1 MRLVQI
7 RHPGYGRAVAI
18 VEGDSLRLLAGLRS
32 VHALARAAIASGV
45 PLVELA
51 AKDASDERLAYQ
63 PVYDRASP
71 WSLLP
76 PLDHPDEPARCL
88 VTGTGLTHLA
98 SALNRQSMHAA
109 TTGPAPTDSMRM
121 FEWGVAGGRP
131 APDEIGVQPEW
142 FYKGTG
148 ACLRAHGEP
157 LDVPAF
163 AGDGGDEAEIAGLY
177 VVDDDGAPRRVG
189 FAIGNEFSDH
199 RMEERNYLYLAP
211 SKLRTC
217 ALGPE
222 LVLDAGAFADVRGEA
237 RIERDGAAVWTGAIA
252 TGEANMS
259 HSLANLEHHH
269 FKHASHRRGG
279 DVHVHFFG
287 ADVFSYG
294 AGIALRDG
302 DVMSLAFSGFGR
314 PLRNPVR
321 VHAEPAA
328 PVRVRPL

>member
-1 MRLVQI
+1 
-7 RHPGYGRAVAI
+7 
-18 VEGDSLRLLAGLRS
+18 
-32 VHALARAAIASGV
+32 
-45 PLVELA
+45 
-51 AKDASDERLAYQ
+51 
-63 PVYDRASP
+63 
-71 WSLLP
+71 
-76 PLDHPDEPARCL
+76 
-88 VTGTGLTHLA
+88 
-98 SALNRQSMHAA
+98 MHAGA
-109 TTGPAPTDSMRM
+109 AGPAPTDSMRM
-121 FEWGVAGGRP
+121 FEWGLAGGRP
-131 APDEIGVQPEW
+131 APDAIGVQPEW

-148 ACLRAHGEP
+148 ACLRAHGQP

-237 RIERDGAAVWTGAIA
+237 RVERGGAAVWMSAIA

-269 FKHASHRRGG
+269 FKHASHRRAG

-287 ADVFSYG
+287 ADAFSFG
-294 AGIALRDG
+294 DGVALRDG
-302 DVMSLAFSGFGR
+302 DVMSLAFAGFGR

-321 VHAEPAA
+321 VHTEAPT
-328 PVRVRPL
+328 PVRVRQL